1 MRIYT
6 ESDPDGTLISASSQT
21 GQLSNNQLAYYQA
34 LVNNT
39 PALYQGYSTAALLT
53 LGLNVNLANGVL
65 PIGNSVASDGHQLD
79 SDLVQ
84 QYSDMI
90 QNRTDQL
97 KGISTEGIA
106 YGQAIP
112 VFDSDGEYTGI
123 MMNPDNANYASTF
136 STQFPDTSTSPPVE
150 NTEPTNNSD
159 EST

>member
-6 ESDPDGTLISASSQT
+6 ESDPDGTLVAASSQT
-21 GQLSNNQLAYYQA
+21 GQLTDNQLAYYQA
-34 LVNNT
+34 MVNNT
-39 PALYQGYSTAALLT
+39 PTLYQGYSESALLT

-106 YGQAIP
+106 YGQSIP
-112 VFDSDGEYTGI
+112 VYDSEGNYTGV
-123 MMNPDNANYASTF
+123 MMNQDNSNYDSTF
-136 STQFPDTSTSPPVE
+136 STQFPDSTVPAENTDPVDTSP
-150 NTEPTNNSD
+150 D
-159 EST
+159 A